1 MSFFCLSIKRK
12 QRCVLSRSVI
22 FCLYRPANLLP
33 LRPSFLLLVMRRFP
47 PHLLVPRIA
56 DNECRYREINPE
68 YAETCGPSGPQVLS
82 QRRFV
87 GVTAHQSLAVTGFTA
102 AAMTVL
108 TTLLTG
114 FGCTLR
120 IIFKVPAAVLSAFT
134 PGFGCFSR
142 SSAKLPEPPLCS
154 AIIFTFG
161 LINIGW

>member
-1 MSFFCLSIKRK
+1 MSFFCLSIKSSVAYCPVPLFSVFTVRLIYR
-12 QRCVLSRSVI
+12 RCGRL
-22 FCLYRPANLLP
+22 
-33 LRPSFLLLVMRRFP
+33 LLLVMRRFP
-47 PHLLVPRIA
+47 LHLLVPRIA
-56 DNECRYREINPE
+56 DNECHYREINPE

-114 FGCTLR
+114 FECTLR
-120 IIFKVPAAVLSAFT
+120 IILKFPPLCCPPLRPASDA
-134 PGFGCFSR
+134 FSR